1 MIVNVKSRQEI
12 NSIIDDKFGKNSFL
26 EVEISAEGIIIKKY
40 DDIVN
45 KTKGTIK
52 NIDLETIKTV
62 AESDEF
68 SGYW

>member
-12 NSIIDDKFGKNSFL
+12 NLIIDNKFGTNSFF
-26 EVEISAEGIIIKKY
+26 EVEIIPEGIIIKRSG
-40 DDIVN
+40 DIVK

-52 NIDLETIKTV
+52 NLDIETIRTV

-68 SGYW
+68 SGY

>member
-40 DDIVN
+40 DD
-45 KTKGTIK
+45 
-52 NIDLETIKTV
+52 LETIKTV

-68 SGYW
+68 SGY